1 MPVSMN
7 RRDLLAAAAGLAAAG
22 AAGATFAQN
31 GMPASSRELWQWTRT
46 QAMLDQSLGAYLDVA
61 TAGPTL
67 RAAMANEYRAREIQT
82 QNLVRATAAGYWA
95 TETTRIATRIATVV
109 GCTPDELCFTRGAGE
124 ALSFVAGGLDL
135 GEGDEVLTTTREHPT
150 ALASWFALA
159 RRRGIVVKQIEL
171 PAPLQAP
178 EQALEAFTA
187 AITER
192 TKVLAFSHVQHSDG
206 AVLPVVEL
214 ARLAR
219 ERNLISV
226 VDGAQAL
233 GMLDFQLRDLGCDFY
248 AACFHKWVGGPHG
261 TGMLYVRRDM
271 LDRIWPIEPRG
282 WDASPPLFVPAQ
294 SPGHEGTPA
303 ALHKLGNVVPT
314 LWPALRGAET
324 ALDFQQQIGRAR
336 IEARI
341 RELAIY
347 ARMRLQNLPQAEILT
362 PVRPGMWGGIITV
375 RGLKHG
381 AVDLA
386 TALTLGHRVYARALA
401 WPQSELGAVRAS
413 LHIINTYEE
422 IDRLAQGLER
432 ALKL

>member
-1 MPVSMN
+1 MN
-7 RRDLLAAAAGLAAAG
+7 RRDLLTAAAGIAAAG
-22 AAGATFAQN
+22 AADIAFAQN
-31 GMPASSRELWQWTRT
+31 GSMPSSSRELWQWART
-46 QAMLDQSLGAYLDVA
+46 QAMLDHQLGSYLDVA
-61 TAGPTL
+61 TAGPTV

-82 QNLVRATAAGYWA
+82 QNLVRASAAGYWA
-95 TETTRIATRIATVV
+95 TETTRIATRVATFL
-109 GCTPDELCFTRGAGE
+109 GCTADEICFTRGAGE
-124 ALSFVAGGLDL
+124 ALSFVAGGIDL
-135 GEGDEVLTTTREHPT
+135 SEGDEVLTTSREHPT
-150 ALASWFALA
+150 ALAPWFALA
-159 RRRGIVVKQIEL
+159 RRRGIVVKQVDL
-171 PAPLQAP
+171 PAPLQSP
-178 EQALEAFTA
+178 EQVVEAFTA
-187 AITER
+187 AITDR

-214 ARLAR
+214 TQLAR

-248 AACFHKWVGGPHG
+248 AGSFHKWVGGSHG

-282 WDASPPLFVPAQ
+282 WDASPPMFVPAQ
-294 SPGHEGTPA
+294 APGHEGIPA
-303 ALHKLGNVVPT
+303 ALHKLGNVVPY

-324 ALDFQQQIGRAR
+324 ALEFQQQIGRAR
-336 IEARI
+336 IEARV

-347 ARMRLQNLPQAEILT
+347 ARMRMQSLPHSEILT
-362 PVRPGMWGGIITV
+362 PVRPGMWAGLITI
-375 RGLKHG
+375 RGLKHS

-401 WPQSELGAVRAS
+401 WPQSELGALRAS
-413 LHIINTYEE
+413 LHIINTHEE